1 MQRVMAPRG
10 LARCLATDTAARTRR
25 APRGRH
31 VVVPRSMGVVGRAN
45 VRRAWWGAAGL
56 PGASTTSGA
65 VSPGA
70 WGRSAGGSCPPQG
83 RGPRVAA
90 RAAGHGPARA
100 GCARPGAPPPTAWAL
115 GAARPGPGPR
125 RPRPGAASAPPAAR
139 RQGGPAQAPAT
150 RPSPGRAHLSA
161 PGGGPRPHARG
172 HGRQAVPSASVRGA
186 PLCRRAAGGLAGRA
200 QRASPGVAVLGL
212 GAVRQV
218 PVGLGPGGQALDT
231 LGGEPGLAVDRCGD
245 GERLWPPGTRNRW
258 ASITGISLPASLLY
272 GGLSHAAEDGSPAYV
287 STCTKARWR

>member
-83 RGPRVAA
+83 RA
-90 RAAGHGPARA
+90 
-100 GCARPGAPPPTAWAL
+100 PPTAWAL

-218 PVGLGPGGQALDT
+218 PVGLGPGGQALWTPWAESQGWLWTAVVMGSDCGHQEHGIVGRALQGYHYLIRQT
-231 LGGEPGLAVDRCGD
+231 LPTGCDVAAR
-245 GERLWPPGTRNRW
+245 GTVRRTKTTTVTAHSVTFIG
-258 ASITGISLPASLLY
+258 ASIVA
-272 GGLSHAAEDGSPAYV
+272 
-287 STCTKARWR
+287 

>member
-100 GCARPGAPPPTAWAL
+100 GCARPGAPPPRRGRWGRHAPGQGLGGHGPAL
-115 GAARPGPGPR
+115 PPPRRRPGARGDRHRR
-125 RPRPGAASAPPAAR
+125 RPRGPARDEHTSAP
-139 RQGGPAQAPAT
+139 
-150 RPSPGRAHLSA
+150 LE
-161 PGGGPRPHARG
+161 
-172 HGRQAVPSASVRGA
+172 GA
-186 PLCRRAAGGLAGRA
+186 PDRTPEAAAGKPCRPPACEEPRFAGERRA
-200 QRASPGVAVLGL
+200 
-212 GAVRQV
+212 
-218 PVGLGPGGQALDT
+218 
-231 LGGEPGLAVDRCGD
+231 
-245 GERLWPPGTRNRW
+245 
-258 ASITGISLPASLLY
+258 
-272 GGLSHAAEDGSPAYV
+272 GSPDGPNGRPQGWQCWGWV
-287 STCTKARWR
+287 P